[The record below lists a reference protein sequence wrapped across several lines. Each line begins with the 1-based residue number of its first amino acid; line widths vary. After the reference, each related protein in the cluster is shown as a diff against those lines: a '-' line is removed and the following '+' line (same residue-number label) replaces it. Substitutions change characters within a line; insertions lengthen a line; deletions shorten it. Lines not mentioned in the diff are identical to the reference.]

1 MVLNLKSQIINLKSE
16 IVMVQITDNWGY
28 CNGEC
33 IDGLCKNQ
41 YCDEEYIEDSS
52 TYFKG
57 YLVVL
62 PENTEN

>member
-28 CNGEC
+28 CKNGLYGVDE
-33 IDGLCKNQ
+33 
-41 YCDEEYIEDSS
+41 YCTLSNDLSY
-52 TYFKG
+52 TKFKG

-62 PENTEN
+62 PKNTEN